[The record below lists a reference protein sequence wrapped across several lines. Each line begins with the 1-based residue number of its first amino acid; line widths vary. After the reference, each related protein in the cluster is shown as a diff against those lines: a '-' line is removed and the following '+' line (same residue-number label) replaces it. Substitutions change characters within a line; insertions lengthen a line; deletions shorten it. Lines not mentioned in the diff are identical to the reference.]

1 MEAHLRGDDV
11 AHCLQ
16 KAFGIGN
23 LPNHVA
29 LDDQVL
35 FVSGQELRWARIV
48 HHEPFLKTQQ
58 GFHGPLEMEPW
69 LDGIPH
75 GLAEESDDRRL
86 CLRNHEE
93 AVPEQDHTQ
102 PARDHIVHGWP
113 TSCAGDFTP
122 PDISFRRDHVAG
134 KLHASLPDLLR
145 LTIDL
150 DEFCPQDIAS
160 LLDLRF

>member
-1 MEAHLRGDDV
+1 MPNCSLATPPAIASTRASTSPVLTRPGSAETRPDSSTFPSSAARAAHTISWRRISAVTMSPTVCRKRLGSEIFQTTSLSTTR
-11 AHCLQ
+11 
-16 KAFGIGN
+16 F
-23 LPNHVA
+23 
-29 LDDQVL
+29 
-35 FVSGQELRWARIV
+35 FFSGQELRWARIV

-102 PARDHIVHGWP
+102 ADTTDSQPG
-113 TSCAGDFTP
+113 
-122 PDISFRRDHVAG
+122 SFR
-134 KLHASLPDLLR
+134 
-145 LTIDL
+145 
-150 DEFCPQDIAS
+150 
-160 LLDLRF
+160 